1 MPDTATLVVPAGTVL
16 PSDVLAKTVKG
27 WAYETDDSN
36 AYCNRACDTAVYV
49 FDNVERDIYLLN
61 LDYDGTAGVEMN
73 DRVGEGEN
81 LVPDAAW
88 SSTFH
93 TYPGEDDV
101 FATVHQGEETGQ
113 VIFCGDSE
121 GDVRLQLTNSY
132 AVHERTLKYIVDFG
146 RLVRAINSMDEN

>member
-1 MPDTATLVVPAGTVL
+1 MPDTAVLVVPLGTVL
-16 PSDVLAKTVKG
+16 PPDVLAKTVKG
-27 WAYETDDSN
+27 WAYETDDGN
-36 AYCNRACDTAVYV
+36 AVSDTAVYV

-61 LDYDGTAGVEMN
+61 LDYDGTVEVDMN
-73 DRVGEGEN
+73 TRVGEGEN
-81 LVPDAAW
+81 LTPDAPW
-88 SSTFH
+88 SATFH

-101 FATVHQGEETGQ
+101 FATVHRGEETGQ

-146 RLVRAINSMDEN
+146 RLVRAINGMDEN